1 MFLFLLKKK
10 RFQKEV
16 TLPVL
21 RTPLNA
27 EDTTIL
33 KADPSVVD
41 GEQRSEADGE
51 LKENSKTYEQGEE
64 KTLKAMC

>member
-1 MFLFLLKKK
+1 MFLFLLKK

-41 GEQRSEADGE
+41 GEQRSEADEE